1 MFTITVVEEAA
12 SKGVVASG
20 TRKVKGSSVEYD
32 WEIEA
37 LDNGCYWLYI
47 NGDNE
52 GIDFK
57 SIKACKD
64 YVKRLADSTAADLM

>member
-1 MFTITVVEEAA
+1 MFKITILPEVA
-12 SKGVVASG
+12 SMGVVARG
-20 TRKVKGSSVEYD
+20 TRKVKGSSVEYE
-32 WEIEA
+32 WKVES

-64 YVKRLADSTAADLM
+64 YVKRLAESTAADLM